1 MISLTMPCKLA
12 QTANSTR
19 STGSCN
25 FVVLEK
31 FTKLHSKSCCYLY
44 KIFYQ
49 NLHFIMS
56 TANSHKFESYKWTLN
71 ILISVWIFSIL
82 FPIQCTFPKVLTR
95 RICLTIK
102 SFFFNDHFLYS
113 HDLNVWFRGDTVKRN
128 TMLVILRAQR
138 VRADQKWKRKK
149 FKIKSIFPVTF

>member
-1 MISLTMPCKLA
+1 M
-12 QTANSTR
+12 Q
-19 STGSCN
+19 
-25 FVVLEK
+25 F
-31 FTKLHSKSCCYLY
+31 CCLR
-44 KIFYQ
+44 KIYQ
-49 NLHFIMS
+49 IALKIM
-56 TANSHKFESYKWTLN
+56 L
-71 ILISVWIFSIL
+71 L
-82 FPIQCTFPKVLTR
+82 PIQHFLPEFAFYHVYCQFAQIWKLQMNPKHPNISMDILHTVPYTVPKVLTR

-149 FKIKSIFPVTF
+149 IKNKEHFSSYILKECLTLVLCNMEKRIYFTTQYK